1 MDRSLNSAEA
11 GGMKRLGWII
21 QKVRWKAVGSLGMVL
36 LWAGCVAPPPVAT
49 PAMVG
54 YAPQGSRL
62 ENLERGREI
71 LVGACA
77 RCHAVDPPDAFAPA
91 KWKEIVSEMAE
102 RARIS
107 REQEADL
114 IKYLLGA
121 RAWMGVERSSSGR

>member
-1 MDRSLNSAEA
+1 
-11 GGMKRLGWII
+11 MKLRESI
-21 QKVRWKAVGSLGMVL
+21 QRVQRKLWVLSGVAL

-62 ENLERGREI
+62 ENLERGRAV
-71 LVGACA
+71 LVGACTK
-77 RCHAVDPPDAFAPA
+77 CHSVDPPDAYSPA
-91 KWKEIVSEMAE
+91 KWREIVSEMAE
-102 RARIS
+102 RSRLS

-121 RAWMGVERSSSGR
+121 RAWMGVEGSSSGR